1 MQTLDLLLRRID
13 KVVRSA
19 AAVEVDMAQDAG
31 AHQTVERAVDGR
43 SVHAVVVLGNQREH
57 VLGRQMLLAGSED
70 VSEDGDS
77 RLRHALADT
86 PEQPGGLRSLLGV
99 VDRRTHPTSVL
110 LRNGRLRS
118 RAAWLG

>member
-1 MQTLDLLLRRID
+1 
-13 KVVRSA
+13 
-19 AAVEVDMAQDAG
+19 
-31 AHQTVERAVDGR
+31 
-43 SVHAVVVLGNQREH
+43 
-57 VLGRQMLLAGSED
+57 
-70 VSEDGDS
+70 
-77 RLRHALADT
+77 LADT